1 MEQYTAFAAW
11 YDRMMGTVAYE
22 DWERYLDGLLQ
33 EAGAKTVAECA
44 CGTGNLT
51 WRLIKAGYSV
61 TALDI
66 SEDMLLTARE
76 KLRKMGL
83 SCPFVREDIRT
94 LSLHRPVD
102 AVVAACDGV
111 NYLTEGAEEFF
122 AAAYRALKPGGIL
135 LFDVSSDYKL
145 RYVLSGRTFGD
156 TGADWGYVWENAME
170 PNSPLLE
177 MELTC
182 FVKQGTGYARFEE
195 THWQRAYTK
204 EELTKALER
213 AGFVKIEVY
222 EAFTRHAPGGRTERL
237 QFAARRPKDLQ

>member
-1 MEQYTAFAAW
+1 M
-11 YDRMMGTVAYE
+11 
-22 DWERYLDGLLQ
+22 
-33 EAGAKTVAECA
+33 
-44 CGTGNLT
+44 
-51 WRLIKAGYSV
+51 
-61 TALDI
+61 
-66 SEDMLLTARE
+66 
-76 KLRKMGL
+76 
-83 SCPFVREDIRT
+83 
-94 LSLHRPVD
+94 
-102 AVVAACDGV
+102 
-111 NYLTEGAEEFF
+111 
-122 AAAYRALKPGGIL
+122 
-135 LFDVSSDYKL
+135 FDVSSDYKL